1 MTGRGKKKIRKR
13 NTPVQRGKWRMC
25 VIVKMREFI
34 LKCKQPVYDAM
45 EGEEMGRRGKRI
57 HFRDHGCKRFS
68 HIFYNY
74 TARLC
79 HVSNDRKYTCHLYC
93 LMYGRVV

>member
-1 MTGRGKKKIRKR
+1 
-13 NTPVQRGKWRMC
+13 
-25 VIVKMREFI
+25 
-34 LKCKQPVYDAM
+34 M
-45 EGEEMGRRGKRI
+45 EGERKWEEGAKRI

-79 HVSNDRKYTCHLYC
+79 HVSNDRKYTCHYLYC
-93 LMYGRVV
+93 IMCGRVV